1 MRDEP
6 LRARRALPGGT
17 VGAVADPPSKPANN
31 PFAKLAGLRDALP
44 AGEARAAALVA
55 SEVVDPL
62 AALLAR
68 RVVVRRERKGR
79 GGKTVTVV
87 QFPDGA
93 DAGAVDALA
102 RALRKALGT
111 GAQAEDGGVA
121 VHGDIADR
129 VAAWLKERGAARIV
143 RGD

>member
-1 MRDEP
+1 M
-6 LRARRALPGGT
+6 
-17 VGAVADPPSKPANN
+17 ADPPAKPASN
-31 PFAKLAGLRDALP
+31 PFAKLAALRDALP
-44 AGEARAAALVA
+44 AGEARAPAVAAA
-55 SEVVDPL
+55 VVDPV

-93 DAGAVDALA
+93 DGVAVDALA
-102 RALRKALGT
+102 RELRKALGT
-111 GAQAEDGGVA
+111 GAQAEDGAVA

-129 VAAWLKERGAARIV
+129 VAAWLKERGALRIV

>member
-1 MRDEP
+1 M
-6 LRARRALPGGT
+6 
-17 VGAVADPPSKPANN
+17 ADKPAHN
-31 PFAKLAGLRDALP
+31 PFAKLAALRDALP
-44 AGEARAAALVA
+44 AGPTPAPAA
-55 SEVVDPL
+55 VDPV

-93 DAGAVDALA
+93 EATPLDALA
-102 RALRKALGT
+102 KELRKGLGT
-111 GAQAEDGGVA
+111 AAQREETSVA
-121 VHGDIADR
+121 VQGDIADR
-129 VAAWLKERGAARIV
+129 VAAWLTGRGAARIV